1 MFQDKKENGC
11 RGNRNTYNTLKIDQ
25 MQRKKCKLYRIM
37 LVCCKTSKKSYFGN
51 WKEITAMTAIITKIS
66 QNTLLSHKIMLHYE
80 TICKTDLYTSEDLH
94 FSFINLVLQAPN

>member
-11 RGNRNTYNTLKIDQ
+11 RGNRNNYNTLKIDQ

-37 LVCCKTSKKSYFGN
+37 FVCCKTSKKFYFGN

-66 QNTLLSHKIMLHYE
+66 QNTLLSHKIMLHNNNNNNNQ
-80 TICKTDLYTSEDLH
+80 LYLGRVTRDSK
-94 FSFINLVLQAPN
+94 N